1 MEGNEKMD
9 ALAAINSRRSV
20 RRFQER
26 EPEEQTIGALLKAA
40 TRAPSAG
47 NLQPWHFYAVRDRE
61 TRQALA
67 TAAGSQSHVARAPVV
82 VVVCAEPER
91 SARHYGDRG
100 RYLYSIQDTA
110 AATENL
116 LLAATAM
123 GLGSC
128 WTGAFDEA
136 AVARVLEAPEGRL
149 PVVLVP
155 LGYPERERASAS
167 SRRDISEVVTE
178 IRGR

>member
-1 MEGNEKMD
+1 MEGNGKMD

-20 RRFQER
+20 RRFQGR
-26 EPEEQTIGALLKAA
+26 EPDAETIGTLLKAA

-47 NLQPWHFYAVRDRE
+47 NLQPWHFYVVRDQK

-67 TAAGSQSHVARAPVV
+67 TAAGSQAHVARAPVV
-82 VVVCAEPER
+82 VVVCVEPER

-100 RYLYSIQDTA
+100 RYLYSLQDTA

-116 LLAATAM
+116 LLAATAI
-123 GLGSC
+123 GLGGC
-128 WTGAFDEA
+128 WTGAFDEV

-149 PVVLVP
+149 PVALVP
-155 LGYPERERASAS
+155 LGYPERQRPAAS
-167 SRRDISEVVTE
+167 SRRGLDEVVTE
-178 IRGR
+178 I

>member
-1 MEGNEKMD
+1 MD
-9 ALAAINSRRSV
+9 ALAAINNRRSV

-47 NLQPWHFYAVRDRE
+47 NLQPWHFYVVRDQGTKE
-61 TRQALA
+61 ALA
-67 TAAGSQSHVARAPVV
+67 TAAGHQSHVARAPIV

-178 IRGR
+178 IQGR